1 MGISL
6 GAASFFVPIN
16 SGVQT
21 VLNAKKSSDE
31 QQKSANDAERDAQ
44 DLVNDIESVNN
55 QTVSAQEALDR
66 DADRKNSIL
75 RKRNIS
81 GSGRR
86 RSILGGLDNAIA
98 NNPNAVSGS

>member
-6 GAASFFVPIN
+6 GAASFLVPID
-16 SGVQT
+16 SGKSTADSLLEASDKQKEA
-21 VLNAKKSSDE
+21 AKKAE
-31 QQKSANDAERDAQ
+31 QDAK
-44 DLVNDIESVNN
+44 DLVTDIESVNS
-55 QTVSAQEALDR
+55 QTLSAQESLEI